1 MITFHSIFTLVSLLV
16 FLGIV
21 ALVYSRGQKKNMED
35 ASRIPLLD
43 DIPATEAKPT
53 HASHPTQGS

>member
-21 ALVYSRGQKKNMED
+21 AVVYSRSQKKSMEE
-35 ASRIPLLD
+35 ASHIPLLD
-43 DIPATEAKPT
+43 EMPVTDVCVRQSSTP
-53 HASHPTQGS
+53 SQGA

>member
-1 MITFHSIFTLVSLLV
+1 MITFHYIFTLLSLLV

-43 DIPATEAKPT
+43 EPPATEAKQTDGSKP
-53 HASHPTQGS
+53 SQGL

>member
-43 DIPATEAKPT
+43 DVSVAEAKQKPT
-53 HASHPTQGS
+53 SNSKLGA

>member
-16 FLGIV
+16 FLGVV
-21 ALVYSRGQKKNMED
+21 ALVFSRGQKKNMED

-43 DIPATEAKPT
+43 EPPATETKQT
-53 HASHPTQGS
+53 EASRPSEGR

>member
-21 ALVYSRGQKKNMED
+21 ALVYSRGQKKSMED

-43 DIPATEAKPT
+43 EMPVTGVCARQSSKP
-53 HASHPTQGS
+53 SQGA

>member
-16 FLGIV
+16 FLGVV
-21 ALVYSRGQKKNMED
+21 ALVYSRGQSKRMED

-43 DIPATEAKPT
+43 ELPTTETKPT
-53 HASHPTQGS
+53 QASNSSRDA

>member
-21 ALVYSRGQKKNMED
+21 AVVYSRGQKKSMED

-43 DIPATEAKPT
+43 EMPVTDVCVRQSSKP
-53 HASHPTQGS
+53 SQGA

>member
-21 ALVYSRGQKKNMED
+21 ALVYSRGQKKTMEE

-43 DIPATEAKPT
+43 ELPATETGATRAAKSSQD
-53 HASHPTQGS
+53 A

>member
-1 MITFHSIFTLVSLLV
+1 MITFHSIFTLISLLV

-21 ALVYSRGQKKNMED
+21 ALVYSRGQKKTMEE

-43 DIPATEAKPT
+43 EPPGSQAQQAQDSKP
-53 HASHPTQGS
+53 PQGV

>member
-21 ALVYSRGQKKNMED
+21 ALVYSRGQKKPMED

-43 DIPATEAKPT
+43 EMPVTDVCARQSSKP
-53 HASHPTQGS
+53 SQGA